1 MRNYKFKQLTVRL
14 YSQEDIEILDK
25 AYEKTQR
32 KFDNQA
38 DFMRTCLITGAQKLL
53 GDSKDYFINLSELK
67 ELLTEIKKEIKFM
80 NCERKVDFKEQQ
92 VDNELM
98 EKFLNYIA
106 WAVYDLNKN
115 ASDNIDEGLVEV
127 PYEKLKIMNEIEKT
141 NG

>member
-1 MRNYKFKQLTVRL
+1 MRNYNYKQLTVRL

-67 ELLTEIKKEIKFM
+67 ELLTEIK
-80 NCERKVDFKEQQ
+80 
-92 VDNELM
+92 
-98 EKFLNYIA
+98 
-106 WAVYDLNKN
+106 
-115 ASDNIDEGLVEV
+115 
-127 PYEKLKIMNEIEKT
+127 
-141 NG
+141 